1 MGNKKWIFFI
11 VGGIF
16 IVFIICIFLIPN
28 TIRMRSN
35 DAEVEYVYNGEN
47 VTDVYVEGPFLYGLV
62 NSYPD
67 EEIIRDT
74 NGNAIEKIQTYKM
87 EAAFSMRQKMSMK
100 VHIEMSEDIIYTYI
114 FEYADKNVIITN
126 GKVVE

>member
-35 DAEVEYVYNGEN
+35 DAEVEYVYNGGCFFNASKNE
-47 VTDVYVEGPFLYGLV
+47 YES
-62 NSYPD
+62 SY
-67 EEIIRDT
+67 
-74 NGNAIEKIQTYKM
+74 
-87 EAAFSMRQKMSMK
+87 
-100 VHIEMSEDIIYTYI
+100 
-114 FEYADKNVIITN
+114 
-126 GKVVE
+126 

>member
-47 VTDVYVEGPFLYGLV
+47 VTDVYVEGPFPLHEGYSL
-62 NSYPD
+62 
-67 EEIIRDT
+67 
-74 NGNAIEKIQTYKM
+74 
-87 EAAFSMRQKMSMK
+87 
-100 VHIEMSEDIIYTYI
+100 
-114 FEYADKNVIITN
+114 
-126 GKVVE
+126 

>member
-35 DAEVEYVYNGEN
+35 VNAPYPV
-47 VTDVYVEGPFLYGLV
+47 PFL
-62 NSYPD
+62 SF
-67 EEIIRDT
+67 
-74 NGNAIEKIQTYKM
+74 EKL
-87 EAAFSMRQKMSMK
+87 R
-100 VHIEMSEDIIYTYI
+100 
-114 FEYADKNVIITN
+114 
-126 GKVVE
+126 

>member
-62 NSYPD
+62 
-67 EEIIRDT
+67 
-74 NGNAIEKIQTYKM
+74 Q
-87 EAAFSMRQKMSMK
+87 
-100 VHIEMSEDIIYTYI
+100 H
-114 FEYADKNVIITN
+114 
-126 GKVVE
+126 

>member
-47 VTDVYVEGPFLYGLV
+47 VTDVYVEGPFLYGLLFLWRAV
-62 NSYPD
+62 ASLA
-67 EEIIRDT
+67 
-74 NGNAIEKIQTYKM
+74 G
-87 EAAFSMRQKMSMK
+87 S
-100 VHIEMSEDIIYTYI
+100 
-114 FEYADKNVIITN
+114 
-126 GKVVE
+126 